1 MTGIDRKQIFATAHR
16 AAKNLSHYTGQPYA
30 VVFRDALKRNWSLA
44 KFNAARRAP
53 VAKVHPAAPVKLT
66 PAGTA
71 KVAALREQIMAAE
84 MHMEWEA
91 FKVYKFYKNREI
103 EAVQK
108 EFAL

>member
-16 AAKNLSHYTGQPYA
+16 AAKSLSHYSGQPYA
-30 VVFRDALKRNWSLA
+30 LVFRDALKRNWSLA

-53 VAKVHPAAPVKLT
+53 AAKVQPDAPVKLT
-66 PAGTA
+66 PAGAA
-71 KVAALREQIMAAE
+71 KVAVLREQIMAAE

-91 FKVYKFYKNREI
+91 LKAYKFAKNREI
-103 EAVQK
+103 EAVEK